1 MDFNMTKSYLKE
13 QAKLIPLAKTQ
24 KELHLKT
31 HDAAEYRKK
40 ILSQQ
45 HKEGGKS
52 SKMIFSDENK
62 TTFYQCVFNMS
73 NILMGVGMLCLPF
86 AFASSGFLG
95 GVFAIVT
102 FATICRMTSILI
114 GRELNGDPRPLS
126 YFAGSPSDTTSSLS
140 SGSDPAIRMRKS
152 ISSFPEIAREA
163 FGDTGA
169 ILLGIVLYFELFS
182 CLAIFIVSIGDHMRE
197 LFPSVSVQ
205 THMIGFTIVSTLPVI
220 GKT

>member
-1 MDFNMTKSYLKE
+1 MDLNMTKSYLKE

-24 KELHLKT
+24 KELELKT

-45 HKEGGKS
+45 HKEGKGDKIVS
-52 SKMIFSDENK
+52 SDGHE

-86 AFASSGFLG
+86 AFAKSGFLG

-126 YFAGSPSDTTSSLS
+126 YFADSPSNTHLS
-140 SGSDPAIRMRKS
+140 SGSDPSIRMRKT
-152 ISSFPEIAREA
+152 IRSFPDIAREA
-163 FGDTGA
+163 FGNTGA
-169 ILLGIVLYFELFS
+169 IVLGIVLYFELFS
-182 CLAIFIVSIGDHMRE
+182 CLAIFIVSIGDHMHE
-197 LFPSVSVQ
+197 LIPSVSVQ
-205 THMIGFTIVSTLPVI
+205 THMIGFTVVSTLPVI